1 MKIACAPKS
10 VTVPAGQDIR
20 YQLFNER
27 ELPSQGEVAGSM
39 LKVISKLGLAP
50 NQRAWDFLS
59 IALAVIATDETCPRG
74 ASADGWTRNI
84 ELTVAV
90 SNPKQ
95 WLKHMPLLEH
105 ALAFLS
111 TDRWTIKL
119 IDGGIYPKPKN
130 PIELPEDCVC
140 LLSGGLDSLIGAL
153 DLKAAGRSPLL
164 VSQIAKGDKA
174 KQRELAQLLGGNHFH
189 LQLNHNVNPPKGYSE
204 RSQRARSLI
213 FIAYGVLAA
222 TSLGKYKKGEVV
234 ELYIPE
240 NGFISLNIPL
250 TPFRL
255 ASHST
260 RTTHPYYLL
269 ALQDLFDAIGINV
282 RLVNPYQFK
291 TKGEMLRECKSQ
303 KQLKTVAGKTTSCGR
318 FARNAF
324 KHCGRCVP
332 CLIRRAA
339 FQSWGGDPTPQYKY
353 AKLGANDHAHSAFDD
368 VRSMAMAVELVKRRG
383 LDEWIGSGLGM
394 LPHQDRAQYADV
406 LSRGLKE
413 ISKLLRKEQVR

>member
-10 VTVPAGQDIR
+10 VTVSSGHDIR
-20 YQLFNER
+20 FQLFNER
-27 ELPSQGEVAGSM
+27 ELPSEGEVAASM
-39 LKVISKLGLAP
+39 LKAISRLGLAP

-59 IALAVIATDETCPRG
+59 IALAVIAADETCPRG
-74 ASADGWTRNI
+74 TSADGWTRNI

-95 WLKHMPLLEH
+95 WVKHMPMLEH
-105 ALAFLS
+105 ALGFLS
-111 TDRWTIKL
+111 TDRWKIKL
-119 IDGGIYPKPKN
+119 IDGGIYPKPKD

-140 LLSGGLDSLIGAL
+140 LLSGGLDSLVGAL

-174 KQRELAQLLGGNHFH
+174 KQKELAQLIGANHFH
-189 LQLNHNVNPPKGYSE
+189 LQLNHNATPPKGYSE

-222 TSLGKYKKGEVV
+222 TSLARYKKGETV

-260 RTTHPYYLL
+260 RTTHPYYLS
-269 ALQDLFDAIGINV
+269 ALQDLFAAVGINV
-282 RLVNPYQFK
+282 HIVNPYQFK

-303 KQLKTVAGKTTSCGR
+303 KQLKSVAGKTTSCGR

-332 CLIRRAA
+332 CLIRRSA
-339 FQSWGGDPTPQYKY
+339 FQSWGRDPTPQYKY
-353 AKLGANDHAHSAFDD
+353 AKLGTNDHAHSAFDD
-368 VRSMAMAVELVKRRG
+368 VRSMAMAADLVKRHG
-383 LDEWIGSGLGM
+383 LDDWIGSGLSM
-394 LPHQDRAQYADV
+394 LPLEDRVQYAEV
-406 LSRGLKE
+406 LSRGLEE
-413 ISKLLRKEQVR
+413 IASLLRKERVR